1 MSRAEMRRGARLSV
15 EQALYEREI
24 GGRGV
29 VEAMAEFEA
38 FWIGKEV
45 EDIELPK
52 AEIAFFRDILGGVV
66 REQRLVDRTVDEL
79 LAKDWPLKR
88 VEAVVRAIL
97 RAGAYELI
105 ARVDVPVGAVV
116 SEYVDVA
123 KAFFDAREAGFA
135 NGLLDAIGKNV
146 RVK

>member
-1 MSRAEMRRGARLSV
+1 MSRAEKRRGARLSV
-15 EQALYEREI
+15 VQALYEMEI

-29 VEAMAEFEA
+29 VEAMAEFEH

-45 EDIELPK
+45 EEIELPP

-97 RAGAYELI
+97 RAGAYEL
-105 ARVDVPVGAVV
+105 
-116 SEYVDVA
+116 
-123 KAFFDAREAGFA
+123 AFR
-135 NGLLDAIGKNV
+135 K
-146 RVK
+146 